1 MLTTSLSLT
10 GSPIEERQP
19 FSSVNKLRPVFPDIH
34 VPGRTIRN
42 SKSLLVTAAGEF
54 GCAHQQ
60 NQQQGGFPVP
70 VTKNLWEN

>member
-1 MLTTSLSLT
+1 MLTISLSLT

-19 FSSVNKLRPVFPDIH
+19 FPSVNKLSLVLPNIH
-34 VPGRTIRN
+34 VPGRTTRN
-42 SKSLLVTAAGEF
+42 SKSLSVTAGEF

-70 VTKNLWEN
+70 VTENLWEN